1 MIRAISLIRRQG
13 KLVAGVGFSFLNR
26 PSLARMAQTISEIA
40 IGLEKSPSDV
50 KVIARTIAS
59 QALLNSR
66 WSLI

>member
-1 MIRAISLIRRQG
+1 MIRAISLFRSQG
-13 KLVAGVGFSFLNR
+13 KLVAGVGVFILTR
-26 PSLARMAQTISEIA
+26 PSLAQMAQTISGIA
-40 IGLEKSPSDV
+40 IGLENSSSDV